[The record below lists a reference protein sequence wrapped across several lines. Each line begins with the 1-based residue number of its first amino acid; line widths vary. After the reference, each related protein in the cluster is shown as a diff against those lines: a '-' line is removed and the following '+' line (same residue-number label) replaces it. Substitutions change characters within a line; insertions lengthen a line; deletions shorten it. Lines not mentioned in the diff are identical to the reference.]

1 MRCLCR
7 PDGFELRINH
17 RACRIEFIPRLD
29 VAADRAAGAHCGAEL
44 MTAVEE
50 FAERARAAR
59 LHRCLQSAGRG
70 LDRAGV
76 LVALLDRSIGKQ
88 AAPLVEVKQRPADM
102 MQRQHFI
109 ERFRAET
116 IGIEAFQSLSGR
128 LIGGHQAVLDQ
139 QAHQLS
145 ASLQIAVSS
154 SSCTACEAATG
165 RIGLLGLR
173 VTTVGENPDAA
184 RAKALGLSVIVEPDH
199 EPSQRIGAEIHAQTV
214 GP

>member
-1 MRCLCR
+1 M
-7 PDGFELRINH
+7 
-17 RACRIEFIPRLD
+17 
-29 VAADRAAGAHCGAEL
+29 
-44 MTAVEE
+44 
-50 FAERARAAR
+50 
-59 LHRCLQSAGRG
+59 
-70 LDRAGV
+70 
-76 LVALLDRSIGKQ
+76 
-88 AAPLVEVKQRPADM
+88 
-102 MQRQHFI
+102 
-109 ERFRAET
+109 
-116 IGIEAFQSLSGR
+116 
-128 LIGGHQAVLDQ
+128 LDQ